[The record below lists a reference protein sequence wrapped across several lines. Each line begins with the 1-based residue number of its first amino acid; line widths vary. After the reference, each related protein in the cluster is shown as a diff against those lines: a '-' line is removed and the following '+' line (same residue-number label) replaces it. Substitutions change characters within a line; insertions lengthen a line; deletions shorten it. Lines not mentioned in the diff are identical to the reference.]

1 MLKKKKKS
9 HTYQSMVFGAF
20 FPQPLFFL
28 QLQPLH
34 ATILDLGAGWDFLMN
49 HSWLLLRMCKIA
61 WHSETGPAAPWNVW
75 GVLGGC
81 GPEWEQD

>member
-1 MLKKKKKS
+1 MLKKKKKKNHILTS
-9 HTYQSMVFGAF
+9 PWSSV
-20 FPQPLFFL
+20 LSSRSRFFL

-61 WHSETGPAAPWNVW
+61 WHSETGPAAPWNV
-75 GVLGGC
+75 
-81 GPEWEQD
+81 